1 MSKKWVRKLR
11 EKTQQ
16 GMGKRRKWL
25 NSRGRKK
32 AKVTF
37 GRNGSFMGFLWPICD
52 FHCLY
57 PAVASCFFF
66 CFCFCFFFDSS
77 SLNKSESK
85 KKLWV
90 RRLDTTLEIDS
101 SFVILCTNMSKLVL
115 CVANLF
121 EMMCSKFQLSSSN
134 RSKVM
139 PNYVG
144 KFITKK
150 GDKFLLIFSSNWPQ
164 AKFSKSR

>member
-1 MSKKWVRKLR
+1 MSEKAQRKDATGNGEKKKMAEFSWKKKSQSHIWSKRVIYGFSLTDLR
-11 EKTQQ
+11 FPLSLSSCGE
-16 GMGKRRKWL
+16 L
-25 NSRGRKK
+25 
-32 AKVTF
+32 F
-37 GRNGSFMGFLWPICD
+37 FLLFII
-52 FHCLY
+52 
-57 PAVASCFFF
+57 
-66 CFCFCFFFDSS
+66 FFDSS